1 MCVTNHLVF
10 LCSEEALACTQ
21 LAIKDDAVSV
31 LCFLLVFIRKKLY
44 LSFEVFT
51 ASLKM
56 AGFWNA
62 TPHFGRHWLTL
73 QMSLVPVKSVKT
85 HHSDD

>member
-10 LCSEEALACTQ
+10 LCSEEALACIQ

-51 ASLKM
+51 ARLRWLASGML
-56 AGFWNA
+56 
-62 TPHFGRHWLTL
+62 RLTL
-73 QMSLVPVKSVKT
+73 ESIG
-85 HHSDD
+85 